1 MQYQLAK
8 HHEALV
14 YAILW
19 WCSGL
24 KNSPTSFRVLSFWQ
38 SLLVM
43 VTFGVFV
50 FSLVKGINNGGPILC
65 EVF

>member
-8 HHEALV
+8 HRKAFI

-19 WCSGL
+19 WCCGL

-38 SLLVM
+38 SLVM

-50 FSLVKGINNGGPILC
+50 FSLMKGINNGVLVFY